1 MRFTLSQRRA
11 LMGHDITVKVTA
23 GAKEEIA
30 RVATELDGRWLA
42 RDVLGP
48 PETQYVRVFHQVG
61 GGGPGQQ
68 HVLTVHATDTDGKTS
83 VASRRWNDVS

>member
-1 MRFTLSQRRA
+1 MRFSLSQRRA

-23 GAKEEIA
+23 STREEIA
-30 RVATELDGRWLA
+30 RVTTELDGRRLA

-48 PETQYVRVFHQVG
+48 PEAQYARVFRQVG

-68 HVLTVHATDTDGKTS
+68 HVLTVHGANTDGKTS
-83 VASRRWNDVS
+83 VASLRWNDVS

>member
-1 MRFTLSQRRA
+1 MRFSLSQRRA
-11 LMGHDITVKVTA
+11 LVGHDITVKVTA
-23 GAKEEIA
+23 AAKEAVA
-30 RVATELDGRWLA
+30 RVATELDGRKLA

-48 PETQYVRVFHQVG
+48 AEVQYERVFRQVG

-68 HVLTVHATDTDGKTS
+68 HVLTVHATNTDGETS